1 MTRLLSLDL
10 HAHIDPQIAAD
21 DLLDLGAVVFAATRS
36 LDEAEEALSR
46 RDSRT
51 VWGVGCHPA
60 IARAQAEFDVSRF
73 TGLIA
78 KTAFV
83 SEIGLDGRS
92 RVPMDRQKAT
102 FRAVLS
108 ALQKTPRIA
117 SIHSYAATQD
127 VLEELEA
134 RPIEGAVLHWWLGNK
149 DQTLRALEIGCFF
162 SVNASMLKKEANT
175 QHIPM
180 DRLFTETDH
189 PFGDKKSG
197 AKARPGALGNVEAA
211 LARQFA
217 MDVAAFRLAI
227 WGNLRSL
234 IEATDCA
241 SLAPRGVRT
250 QLAAL

>member
-10 HAHIDPQIAAD
+10 HAHIDPRISPA
-21 DLLDLGAVVFAATRS
+21 DLLDLQAVIFAATRS
-36 LDEAEEALSR
+36 LDEAELALRR

-60 IARAQAEFDVSRF
+60 LAKAQAEFDVSHF
-73 TGLIA
+73 AQLIA

-92 RVPMDRQKAT
+92 RVPMERQKAT
-102 FRAVLS
+102 LRAVLS
-108 ALQKTPRIA
+108 TLQKTPRIA
-117 SIHSYAATQD
+117 SIHSYAATQE
-127 VLEELEA
+127 VLDELEA
-134 RPIEGAVLHWWLGNK
+134 HPVNGAVLHWWLGNRE
-149 DQTLRALEIGCFF
+149 QTLRAVEMGCFF
-162 SVNASMLKKEANT
+162 SVNAAMLKKEANI

-189 PFGDKKSG
+189 PFGDKRSG
-197 AKARPGALGNVEAA
+197 AKARPGALGNVETA
-211 LARQFA
+211 LARHFA
-217 MDVAAFRLAI
+217 LDVAAFRLAL

-234 IEATDCA
+234 IEATDCT
-241 SLAPRGVRT
+241 SLAPKGVRT